1 MLHTNRT
8 LWTAL
13 PLTLSPLNIIMTRW
27 RSSVNKLNWVA
38 PEDIMKVKLLMIH
51 TWNFIKLIFIKYVR
65 PQSINC
71 LFCVSFATKNGVGK
85 QAEAKKYEF
94 FEKKKKKKCILC
106 QLVILHVVLNRRSF
120 NYQCISKRKVKE
132 FVFIP
137 LFLCLLF
144 NYVWIKITTFFKRR
158 VSVILWSFSS

>member
-65 PQSINC
+65 PQSIVC
-71 LFCVSFATKNGVGK
+71 FASVLPQKMGWASRRKQKSTSFL
-85 QAEAKKYEF
+85 
-94 FEKKKKKKCILC
+94 KKKKKKCILC

-144 NYVWIKITTFFKRR
+144 NYVWIKITTFFKRH